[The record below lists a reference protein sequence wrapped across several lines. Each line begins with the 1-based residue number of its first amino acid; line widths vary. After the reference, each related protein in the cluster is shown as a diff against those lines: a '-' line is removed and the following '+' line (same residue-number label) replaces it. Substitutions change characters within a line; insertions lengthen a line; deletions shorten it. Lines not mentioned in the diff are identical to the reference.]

1 MKFTFNKS
9 ARAATIDALK
19 KLANRVVPALTF
31 FGVAFF
37 NVTEVVAITF
47 SSLFAFVFCHVGI
60 IIVAGIEDKVEKK
73 DKIVNTDKP
82 KTNRRST
89 KTKVN
94 DTS

>member
-1 MKFTFNKS
+1 MKFSFNKS

-31 FGVAFF
+31 FSVAFF

-47 SSLFAFVFCHVGI
+47 SSLFAFVFCHVAI
-60 IIVAGIEDKVEKK
+60 VIVAGIEDKVEKK
-73 DKIVNTDKP
+73 DKTDKP
-82 KTNRRST
+82 KATRRTT
-89 KTKVN
+89 KAKTN

>member
-19 KLANRVVPALTF
+19 KLANVVVPTLTF
-31 FGVAFF
+31 IGVTFF

-47 SSLFAFVFCHVGI
+47 SSLFAFVFCHIAIVV
-60 IIVAGIEDKVEKK
+60 VAGIEDKVEKK
-73 DKIVNTDKP
+73 EQSDKP
-82 KTNRRST
+82 KPTRRTT